1 MCNLIARFWDVNAG
15 KITIDGTDVRDFK
28 LDSLMKN
35 ISMVFQ
41 SVYLFADMHKEYL
54 LAYLNP
60 EKQYELKAF
69 LQTVLFFFEN
79 NPALKGIVHSVKSR
93 MKDPEHLKDKIQ
105 RKLKSGK
112 IIDENNLFTV
122 VNDLIGVRILYL
134 YQDQFQL
141 IHNELLKKVD
151 ETKDWMFVEA
161 PKAYTWDPETRE
173 YFEKLNIHTE
183 VRDTYYTSVHYV
195 IRSCI
200 YSNIVVVGTKQ
211 RVQYLV
217 EELRETQIVMKEIT
231 EQILSGDFS
240 MSGESYKELKE
251 DYLAFVITMVD
262 ILNGAAYLFEKK
274 PDSDNRHWKEQQ
286 EIQQYCEALGKEIG
300 GKEKQGRKGM

>member
-1 MCNLIARFWDVNAG
+1 MNTED
-15 KITIDGTDVRDFK
+15 KIV
-28 LDSLMKN
+28 
-35 ISMVFQ
+35 
-41 SVYLFADMHKEYL
+41 

-122 VNDLIGVRILYL
+122 VNDLIGVRVLYL

-195 IRSCI
+195 IKPNNEL
-200 YSNIVVVGTKQ
+200 SNITC
-211 RVQYLV
+211 
-217 EELRETQIVMKEIT
+217 EIQVRT
-231 EQILSGDFS
+231 
-240 MSGESYKELKE
+240 
-251 DYLAFVITMVD
+251 
-262 ILNGAAYLFEKK
+262 LFEEIWGEIDHTINY
-274 PDSDNRHWKEQQ
+274 PHPTEIIACKEQLRVLAKLVSTGTRLADS
-286 EIQQYCEALGKEIG
+286 IFRTYNDVS
-300 GKEKQGRKGM
+300 EKQ

>member
-1 MCNLIARFWDVNAG
+1 MNTED
-15 KITIDGTDVRDFK
+15 KIV
-28 LDSLMKN
+28 
-35 ISMVFQ
+35 
-41 SVYLFADMHKEYL
+41 

-122 VNDLIGVRILYL
+122 VNDLIGVRVLYL

-195 IRSCI
+195 IKPNNEL
-200 YSNIVVVGTKQ
+200 SNITC
-211 RVQYLV
+211 
-217 EELRETQIVMKEIT
+217 EIQVRT
-231 EQILSGDFS
+231 
-240 MSGESYKELKE
+240 
-251 DYLAFVITMVD
+251 
-262 ILNGAAYLFEKK
+262 LFEEIWGEIDHTINY
-274 PDSDNRHWKEQQ
+274 PHPTEIIACKEQLRVLAKLVSTGTRLADSIFRTYNDVS
-286 EIQQYCEALGKEIG
+286 E
-300 GKEKQGRKGM
+300 M

>member
-1 MCNLIARFWDVNAG
+1 MLIVWSDKMNTED
-15 KITIDGTDVRDFK
+15 KIV
-28 LDSLMKN
+28 LD
-35 ISMVFQ
+35 
-41 SVYLFADMHKEYL
+41 
-54 LAYLNP
+54 YLNP

-122 VNDLIGVRILYL
+122 VNDLIGVRVLYL

-195 IRSCI
+195 IKPNNEL
-200 YSNIVVVGTKQ
+200 SNITC
-211 RVQYLV
+211 
-217 EELRETQIVMKEIT
+217 EIQVRT
-231 EQILSGDFS
+231 
-240 MSGESYKELKE
+240 
-251 DYLAFVITMVD
+251 
-262 ILNGAAYLFEKK
+262 LFEEIWGEIDHTINY
-274 PDSDNRHWKEQQ
+274 PHPTEIIACKEQLRVLAKLVSTGTRLADS
-286 EIQQYCEALGKEIG
+286 IFRTYNDVS
-300 GKEKQGRKGM
+300 EK

>member
-1 MCNLIARFWDVNAG
+1 MNTED
-15 KITIDGTDVRDFK
+15 KIV
-28 LDSLMKN
+28 
-35 ISMVFQ
+35 
-41 SVYLFADMHKEYL
+41 

-105 RKLKSGK
+105 RKLKSEK

-122 VNDLIGVRILYL
+122 VNDLIGVRVLYL

-195 IRSCI
+195 IKPNNEL
-200 YSNIVVVGTKQ
+200 SNITC
-211 RVQYLV
+211 
-217 EELRETQIVMKEIT
+217 EIQVRT
-231 EQILSGDFS
+231 
-240 MSGESYKELKE
+240 
-251 DYLAFVITMVD
+251 
-262 ILNGAAYLFEKK
+262 LFEEIWGEIDHTINY
-274 PDSDNRHWKEQQ
+274 PHPTEIIARKEQLRVLAKLVSTGTRLADS
-286 EIQQYCEALGKEIG
+286 IFRTYNDVS
-300 GKEKQGRKGM
+300 EK

>member
-1 MCNLIARFWDVNAG
+1 MNTED
-15 KITIDGTDVRDFK
+15 KIV
-28 LDSLMKN
+28 
-35 ISMVFQ
+35 
-41 SVYLFADMHKEYL
+41 

-105 RKLKSGK
+105 RKLKSEK

-122 VNDLIGVRILYL
+122 VNDLIGVRVLYL

-195 IRSCI
+195 IKPNNEL
-200 YSNIVVVGTKQ
+200 SNITC
-211 RVQYLV
+211 
-217 EELRETQIVMKEIT
+217 EIQVRT
-231 EQILSGDFS
+231 
-240 MSGESYKELKE
+240 
-251 DYLAFVITMVD
+251 
-262 ILNGAAYLFEKK
+262 LFEEIWGEIDHTINY
-274 PDSDNRHWKEQQ
+274 PHPTEIIACKEQLRVLAKLVSTGTQ
-286 EIQQYCEALGKEIG
+286 LADSIFRTYNDVS
-300 GKEKQGRKGM
+300 EK

>member
-1 MCNLIARFWDVNAG
+1 MNTED
-15 KITIDGTDVRDFK
+15 KIV
-28 LDSLMKN
+28 
-35 ISMVFQ
+35 
-41 SVYLFADMHKEYL
+41 

-79 NPALKGIVHSVKSR
+79 NPALKDIVHSVKSR

-122 VNDLIGVRILYL
+122 VNDLIGVRVLYL

-195 IRSCI
+195 IKPNNEL
-200 YSNIVVVGTKQ
+200 SNITC
-211 RVQYLV
+211 
-217 EELRETQIVMKEIT
+217 EIQVRT
-231 EQILSGDFS
+231 
-240 MSGESYKELKE
+240 
-251 DYLAFVITMVD
+251 
-262 ILNGAAYLFEKK
+262 LFEEIWGEIDHTINY
-274 PDSDNRHWKEQQ
+274 PHQTEIIACKEQLRVLAKLVSTGTRLADS
-286 EIQQYCEALGKEIG
+286 IFRTYNDVS
-300 GKEKQGRKGM
+300 EK

>member
-1 MCNLIARFWDVNAG
+1 MNTED
-15 KITIDGTDVRDFK
+15 KIV
-28 LDSLMKN
+28 LD
-35 ISMVFQ
+35 
-41 SVYLFADMHKEYL
+41 
-54 LAYLNP
+54 YLNP

-112 IIDENNLFTV
+112 IIDENNLFTA
-122 VNDLIGVRILYL
+122 VNDLIGVRVLYL

-195 IRSCI
+195 IKPNNEL
-200 YSNIVVVGTKQ
+200 SNITC
-211 RVQYLV
+211 
-217 EELRETQIVMKEIT
+217 EIQVRT
-231 EQILSGDFS
+231 
-240 MSGESYKELKE
+240 
-251 DYLAFVITMVD
+251 
-262 ILNGAAYLFEKK
+262 LFEEIWGEIDHTINY
-274 PDSDNRHWKEQQ
+274 PHPTEIIACKEQLRVLAKLVSTGTRLADS
-286 EIQQYCEALGKEIG
+286 IFRTYNDVS
-300 GKEKQGRKGM
+300 EK

>member
-1 MCNLIARFWDVNAG
+1 MNTED
-15 KITIDGTDVRDFK
+15 KIV
-28 LDSLMKN
+28 
-35 ISMVFQ
+35 
-41 SVYLFADMHKEYL
+41 

-105 RKLKSGK
+105 RKLKSEK

-122 VNDLIGVRILYL
+122 VNDLIGVRVLYL

-195 IRSCI
+195 IKPNNEL
-200 YSNIVVVGTKQ
+200 SNITC
-211 RVQYLV
+211 
-217 EELRETQIVMKEIT
+217 EIQVRT
-231 EQILSGDFS
+231 
-240 MSGESYKELKE
+240 
-251 DYLAFVITMVD
+251 
-262 ILNGAAYLFEKK
+262 LFEEIWGEIDYTINY
-274 PDSDNRHWKEQQ
+274 PHPTEIIACKEQLRVLAKLVSTGTRLADS
-286 EIQQYCEALGKEIG
+286 IFRTYNDVS
-300 GKEKQGRKGM
+300 EK

>member
-1 MCNLIARFWDVNAG
+1 MLIVWSDKMNTED
-15 KITIDGTDVRDFK
+15 KIV
-28 LDSLMKN
+28 
-35 ISMVFQ
+35 
-41 SVYLFADMHKEYL
+41 

-79 NPALKGIVHSVKSR
+79 NPALKSIVHSVKSR

-122 VNDLIGVRILYL
+122 VNDLIGVRVLYL

-195 IRSCI
+195 IKPNNEL
-200 YSNIVVVGTKQ
+200 SNITC
-211 RVQYLV
+211 
-217 EELRETQIVMKEIT
+217 EIQVRT
-231 EQILSGDFS
+231 
-240 MSGESYKELKE
+240 
-251 DYLAFVITMVD
+251 
-262 ILNGAAYLFEKK
+262 LFEEIWGEIDHTINY
-274 PDSDNRHWKEQQ
+274 PHPTEIIACKEQLRVLAKLVSTGTRLADSIFRTYNDVS
-286 EIQQYCEALGKEIG
+286 E
-300 GKEKQGRKGM
+300 M

>member
-1 MCNLIARFWDVNAG
+1 MNTED
-15 KITIDGTDVRDFK
+15 KIV
-28 LDSLMKN
+28 
-35 ISMVFQ
+35 
-41 SVYLFADMHKEYL
+41 

-79 NPALKGIVHSVKSR
+79 NPALKSIVHSVKSR

-122 VNDLIGVRILYL
+122 VNDLIGVRVLYL

-195 IRSCI
+195 IKPNNEL
-200 YSNIVVVGTKQ
+200 SNITC
-211 RVQYLV
+211 
-217 EELRETQIVMKEIT
+217 EIQVRT
-231 EQILSGDFS
+231 
-240 MSGESYKELKE
+240 
-251 DYLAFVITMVD
+251 
-262 ILNGAAYLFEKK
+262 LFEEIWGEIDHTINY
-274 PDSDNRHWKEQQ
+274 PHPTEIIACKEQLRVLAKLVSTGTRLADS
-286 EIQQYCEALGKEIG
+286 IFRTYNDVS
-300 GKEKQGRKGM
+300 EK

>member
-1 MCNLIARFWDVNAG
+1 MLIVWSDKMNTED
-15 KITIDGTDVRDFK
+15 KIV
-28 LDSLMKN
+28 
-35 ISMVFQ
+35 
-41 SVYLFADMHKEYL
+41 

-105 RKLKSGK
+105 RKLKSEK

-122 VNDLIGVRILYL
+122 VNDLIGVHVLYL

-195 IRSCI
+195 IKPNNEL
-200 YSNIVVVGTKQ
+200 SNITC
-211 RVQYLV
+211 
-217 EELRETQIVMKEIT
+217 EIQVRT
-231 EQILSGDFS
+231 
-240 MSGESYKELKE
+240 
-251 DYLAFVITMVD
+251 
-262 ILNGAAYLFEKK
+262 LFEEIWGEIDHTINY
-274 PDSDNRHWKEQQ
+274 PHPTEIIACKEQLRVLAKLVSTGTRLADS
-286 EIQQYCEALGKEIG
+286 IFRTYNDVS
-300 GKEKQGRKGM
+300 EK

>member
-1 MCNLIARFWDVNAG
+1 MNTED
-15 KITIDGTDVRDFK
+15 KIV
-28 LDSLMKN
+28 
-35 ISMVFQ
+35 
-41 SVYLFADMHKEYL
+41 

-105 RKLKSGK
+105 RKLKSEK

-122 VNDLIGVRILYL
+122 VNDLIGVRVLYL

-195 IRSCI
+195 IKPNNEL
-200 YSNIVVVGTKQ
+200 SNITC
-211 RVQYLV
+211 
-217 EELRETQIVMKEIT
+217 EIQVRT
-231 EQILSGDFS
+231 
-240 MSGESYKELKE
+240 
-251 DYLAFVITMVD
+251 
-262 ILNGAAYLFEKK
+262 LFEEIWGEIDHTINY
-274 PDSDNRHWKEQQ
+274 PHPTEIIACKEQLRVLAKLVSTGTRLADS
-286 EIQQYCEALGKEIG
+286 IFRTYNDVS
-300 GKEKQGRKGM
+300 EK

>member
-1 MCNLIARFWDVNAG
+1 MNTED
-15 KITIDGTDVRDFK
+15 KIV
-28 LDSLMKN
+28 
-35 ISMVFQ
+35 
-41 SVYLFADMHKEYL
+41 

-79 NPALKGIVHSVKSR
+79 NPALKGIVHSVKYR

-122 VNDLIGVRILYL
+122 VNDLIGVRVLYL

-195 IRSCI
+195 IKPNNEL
-200 YSNIVVVGTKQ
+200 SNITC
-211 RVQYLV
+211 
-217 EELRETQIVMKEIT
+217 EIQVRT
-231 EQILSGDFS
+231 
-240 MSGESYKELKE
+240 
-251 DYLAFVITMVD
+251 
-262 ILNGAAYLFEKK
+262 LFEEIWGEIDHTINY
-274 PDSDNRHWKEQQ
+274 PHQTEIIACKEQLRVLAKLVSTGTRLADS
-286 EIQQYCEALGKEIG
+286 IFRTYNDVS
-300 GKEKQGRKGM
+300 EK

>member
-1 MCNLIARFWDVNAG
+1 MLIVWSDKMNTED
-15 KITIDGTDVRDFK
+15 KIV
-28 LDSLMKN
+28 
-35 ISMVFQ
+35 
-41 SVYLFADMHKEYL
+41 

-105 RKLKSGK
+105 RKLKSEK

-122 VNDLIGVRILYL
+122 VNDLIGVRVLYL

-195 IRSCI
+195 IKPNNEL
-200 YSNIVVVGTKQ
+200 SNITC
-211 RVQYLV
+211 
-217 EELRETQIVMKEIT
+217 EIQVRT
-231 EQILSGDFS
+231 
-240 MSGESYKELKE
+240 
-251 DYLAFVITMVD
+251 
-262 ILNGAAYLFEKK
+262 LFEEIWGEIDHTINY
-274 PDSDNRHWKEQQ
+274 PHPTEIIACKEQLRVLAKLVSTGTRLADS
-286 EIQQYCEALGKEIG
+286 IFYSGSVVKTKI
-300 GKEKQGRKGM
+300 

>member
-1 MCNLIARFWDVNAG
+1 MNTED
-15 KITIDGTDVRDFK
+15 KIV
-28 LDSLMKN
+28 
-35 ISMVFQ
+35 
-41 SVYLFADMHKEYL
+41 

-60 EKQYELKAF
+60 EKQYQLKAF

-122 VNDLIGVRILYL
+122 VNDLIGVRVLYL

-195 IRSCI
+195 IKPNNEL
-200 YSNIVVVGTKQ
+200 SNITC
-211 RVQYLV
+211 
-217 EELRETQIVMKEIT
+217 EIQVRT
-231 EQILSGDFS
+231 
-240 MSGESYKELKE
+240 
-251 DYLAFVITMVD
+251 
-262 ILNGAAYLFEKK
+262 LFEEIWGEIDHTINY
-274 PDSDNRHWKEQQ
+274 PHPTEIIACKEQLRVLAKLVSTGTRLADS
-286 EIQQYCEALGKEIG
+286 IFRTYNDVSK
-300 GKEKQGRKGM
+300 K

>member
-1 MCNLIARFWDVNAG
+1 MLIVWSDKMNTED
-15 KITIDGTDVRDFK
+15 KIV
-28 LDSLMKN
+28 LD
-35 ISMVFQ
+35 
-41 SVYLFADMHKEYL
+41 
-54 LAYLNP
+54 YLNP

-79 NPALKGIVHSVKSR
+79 NPALKSIVHSVKSR

-122 VNDLIGVRILYL
+122 VNDLIGVRVLYL

-195 IRSCI
+195 IKPNNEL
-200 YSNIVVVGTKQ
+200 SNITC
-211 RVQYLV
+211 
-217 EELRETQIVMKEIT
+217 EIQVRT
-231 EQILSGDFS
+231 
-240 MSGESYKELKE
+240 
-251 DYLAFVITMVD
+251 
-262 ILNGAAYLFEKK
+262 LFEEIWGEIDHTINY
-274 PDSDNRHWKEQQ
+274 PHPTEIIACKEQLRVLAKLVSTGTRLADS
-286 EIQQYCEALGKEIG
+286 IFRTYNDVS
-300 GKEKQGRKGM
+300 EK

>member
-1 MCNLIARFWDVNAG
+1 MNTED
-15 KITIDGTDVRDFK
+15 KIV
-28 LDSLMKN
+28 
-35 ISMVFQ
+35 
-41 SVYLFADMHKEYL
+41 

-93 MKDPEHLKDKIQ
+93 MKDSEHLKDKIQ
-105 RKLKSGK
+105 RKLKSEK

-122 VNDLIGVRILYL
+122 VNDLIGVRVLYL

-195 IRSCI
+195 IKPNNEL
-200 YSNIVVVGTKQ
+200 SNITC
-211 RVQYLV
+211 
-217 EELRETQIVMKEIT
+217 EIQVRT
-231 EQILSGDFS
+231 
-240 MSGESYKELKE
+240 
-251 DYLAFVITMVD
+251 
-262 ILNGAAYLFEKK
+262 LFEEIWGEIDHTINY
-274 PDSDNRHWKEQQ
+274 PHPTEIIACKEQLRVLAKLVSTGTRLADS
-286 EIQQYCEALGKEIG
+286 IFRTYNDVS
-300 GKEKQGRKGM
+300 EK

>member
-1 MCNLIARFWDVNAG
+1 MNTED
-15 KITIDGTDVRDFK
+15 KIV
-28 LDSLMKN
+28 
-35 ISMVFQ
+35 
-41 SVYLFADMHKEYL
+41 
-54 LAYLNP
+54 LAYLKQ

-122 VNDLIGVRILYL
+122 VNDLIGVRVLYL

-195 IRSCI
+195 IKPNNEL
-200 YSNIVVVGTKQ
+200 SNITC
-211 RVQYLV
+211 
-217 EELRETQIVMKEIT
+217 EIQVRT
-231 EQILSGDFS
+231 
-240 MSGESYKELKE
+240 
-251 DYLAFVITMVD
+251 
-262 ILNGAAYLFEKK
+262 LFEEIWGEIDHTINY
-274 PDSDNRHWKEQQ
+274 PHPTEIIACKEQLRVLAKLVSTGTRLADS
-286 EIQQYCEALGKEIG
+286 IFRTYNDVS
-300 GKEKQGRKGM
+300 EK

>member
-1 MCNLIARFWDVNAG
+1 MLIVWSDKMNTED
-15 KITIDGTDVRDFK
+15 KIV
-28 LDSLMKN
+28 
-35 ISMVFQ
+35 
-41 SVYLFADMHKEYL
+41 

-122 VNDLIGVRILYL
+122 VNDLIGVRVLYL

-141 IHNELLKKVD
+141 IHNELKKKVD

-195 IRSCI
+195 IKPNNEL
-200 YSNIVVVGTKQ
+200 SNITC
-211 RVQYLV
+211 
-217 EELRETQIVMKEIT
+217 EIQVRT
-231 EQILSGDFS
+231 
-240 MSGESYKELKE
+240 
-251 DYLAFVITMVD
+251 
-262 ILNGAAYLFEKK
+262 LFEEIWGEIDHTINY
-274 PDSDNRHWKEQQ
+274 PHPTEIIACKEQLRVLAK
-286 EIQQYCEALGKEIG
+286 IVSTGTRLADSIFRTYNDVS
-300 GKEKQGRKGM
+300 EK

>member
-1 MCNLIARFWDVNAG
+1 MNAED
-15 KITIDGTDVRDFK
+15 KIV
-28 LDSLMKN
+28 
-35 ISMVFQ
+35 
-41 SVYLFADMHKEYL
+41 

-112 IIDENNLFTV
+112 TIDENNLFTV
-122 VNDLIGVRILYL
+122 VNDLIGVRVLYL

-195 IRSCI
+195 IKPNNEL
-200 YSNIVVVGTKQ
+200 SNITC
-211 RVQYLV
+211 
-217 EELRETQIVMKEIT
+217 EIQIRT
-231 EQILSGDFS
+231 
-240 MSGESYKELKE
+240 
-251 DYLAFVITMVD
+251 
-262 ILNGAAYLFEKK
+262 LFEEIWGEIDHTINY
-274 PDSDNRHWKEQQ
+274 PHPTEIIACKEQLRVLAKLVSTGTRLADS
-286 EIQQYCEALGKEIG
+286 IFRTYNDVS
-300 GKEKQGRKGM
+300 EK

>member
-1 MCNLIARFWDVNAG
+1 MLIVWSDKMNTED
-15 KITIDGTDVRDFK
+15 KIV
-28 LDSLMKN
+28 
-35 ISMVFQ
+35 
-41 SVYLFADMHKEYL
+41 

-105 RKLKSGK
+105 RKLKSEK

-122 VNDLIGVRILYL
+122 VNDLIGVRVLYL

-195 IRSCI
+195 IKPNNEL
-200 YSNIVVVGTKQ
+200 SNITF
-211 RVQYLV
+211 
-217 EELRETQIVMKEIT
+217 EIQVRT
-231 EQILSGDFS
+231 
-240 MSGESYKELKE
+240 
-251 DYLAFVITMVD
+251 
-262 ILNGAAYLFEKK
+262 LFEEIWGEIDHTINY
-274 PDSDNRHWKEQQ
+274 PHPTEIIACKEQLRVLAKLVSTGTRLADS
-286 EIQQYCEALGKEIG
+286 IFRTYNDVS
-300 GKEKQGRKGM
+300 EK

>member
-1 MCNLIARFWDVNAG
+1 MNTED
-15 KITIDGTDVRDFK
+15 KIV
-28 LDSLMKN
+28 
-35 ISMVFQ
+35 
-41 SVYLFADMHKEYL
+41 

-105 RKLKSGK
+105 RKLKSEK

-122 VNDLIGVRILYL
+122 VNDLIGVRVLYL

-151 ETKDWMFVEA
+151 ETKDWMFFES

-195 IRSCI
+195 IKPNNEL
-200 YSNIVVVGTKQ
+200 SNITC
-211 RVQYLV
+211 
-217 EELRETQIVMKEIT
+217 EIQVRT
-231 EQILSGDFS
+231 
-240 MSGESYKELKE
+240 
-251 DYLAFVITMVD
+251 
-262 ILNGAAYLFEKK
+262 LFEEIWGEIDHTINY
-274 PDSDNRHWKEQQ
+274 PHPTEIIACKEQLRVLAKLVSTGTRLADS
-286 EIQQYCEALGKEIG
+286 IFRTYNDVS
-300 GKEKQGRKGM
+300 EK

>member
-1 MCNLIARFWDVNAG
+1 MNTED
-15 KITIDGTDVRDFK
+15 KIV
-28 LDSLMKN
+28 
-35 ISMVFQ
+35 
-41 SVYLFADMHKEYL
+41 

-112 IIDENNLFTV
+112 IIDENNMFTV
-122 VNDLIGVRILYL
+122 VNDLIGVRVLYL

-195 IRSCI
+195 IKPNNEL
-200 YSNIVVVGTKQ
+200 SNITC
-211 RVQYLV
+211 
-217 EELRETQIVMKEIT
+217 EIQVRT
-231 EQILSGDFS
+231 
-240 MSGESYKELKE
+240 
-251 DYLAFVITMVD
+251 
-262 ILNGAAYLFEKK
+262 LFEEIWGEIDHTINY
-274 PDSDNRHWKEQQ
+274 PHQTEIIACKEQLRVLAKLVSTGTRLADS
-286 EIQQYCEALGKEIG
+286 IFRTYNDVS
-300 GKEKQGRKGM
+300 EK

>member
-1 MCNLIARFWDVNAG
+1 MNTED
-15 KITIDGTDVRDFK
+15 KIV
-28 LDSLMKN
+28 
-35 ISMVFQ
+35 
-41 SVYLFADMHKEYL
+41 

-122 VNDLIGVRILYL
+122 VNDLIGVRVLYL

-195 IRSCI
+195 IKPNNEL
-200 YSNIVVVGTKQ
+200 SNITCEIQVRT
-211 RVQYLV
+211 LF
-217 EELRETQIVMKEIT
+217 EEIWGEIDHTINYPHQKEI
-231 EQILSGDFS
+231 I
-240 MSGESYKELKE
+240 
-251 DYLAFVITMVD
+251 AC
-262 ILNGAAYLFEKK
+262 
-274 PDSDNRHWKEQQ
+274 KEQLRVLAKLVSTGTRLADS
-286 EIQQYCEALGKEIG
+286 IFRTYNDVS
-300 GKEKQGRKGM
+300 EK

>member
-1 MCNLIARFWDVNAG
+1 MNTED
-15 KITIDGTDVRDFK
+15 KIV
-28 LDSLMKN
+28 
-35 ISMVFQ
+35 
-41 SVYLFADMHKEYL
+41 

-122 VNDLIGVRILYL
+122 VNDLIGVRVLYL

-161 PKAYTWDPETRE
+161 PKAYTWNPETRE

-195 IRSCI
+195 IKPNNEL
-200 YSNIVVVGTKQ
+200 SNITC
-211 RVQYLV
+211 
-217 EELRETQIVMKEIT
+217 EIQVRT
-231 EQILSGDFS
+231 
-240 MSGESYKELKE
+240 
-251 DYLAFVITMVD
+251 
-262 ILNGAAYLFEKK
+262 LFEEIWGEIDHTINY
-274 PDSDNRHWKEQQ
+274 PHPTEIIACKEQLRVLAKLVSTGTRLADS
-286 EIQQYCEALGKEIG
+286 IFRTYNDVS
-300 GKEKQGRKGM
+300 EK

>member
-1 MCNLIARFWDVNAG
+1 MNTED
-15 KITIDGTDVRDFK
+15 KIV
-28 LDSLMKN
+28 
-35 ISMVFQ
+35 
-41 SVYLFADMHKEYL
+41 

-122 VNDLIGVRILYL
+122 VNDLIGVRVLYL

-141 IHNELLKKVD
+141 IHNELLKKVN

-195 IRSCI
+195 IKPNNEL
-200 YSNIVVVGTKQ
+200 SNITC
-211 RVQYLV
+211 
-217 EELRETQIVMKEIT
+217 EIQVRT
-231 EQILSGDFS
+231 
-240 MSGESYKELKE
+240 
-251 DYLAFVITMVD
+251 
-262 ILNGAAYLFEKK
+262 LFEEIWGEIDHTINY
-274 PDSDNRHWKEQQ
+274 PHQTEIIACKEQLRVLAKLVSTGTRLADS
-286 EIQQYCEALGKEIG
+286 IFRTYNDVS
-300 GKEKQGRKGM
+300 EK

>member
-1 MCNLIARFWDVNAG
+1 MNTGD
-15 KITIDGTDVRDFK
+15 KIV
-28 LDSLMKN
+28 
-35 ISMVFQ
+35 
-41 SVYLFADMHKEYL
+41 

-105 RKLKSGK
+105 RKLKSEK

-122 VNDLIGVRILYL
+122 VNDLIGVRVLYL

-195 IRSCI
+195 IKPNNEL
-200 YSNIVVVGTKQ
+200 SNITC
-211 RVQYLV
+211 
-217 EELRETQIVMKEIT
+217 EIQVRT
-231 EQILSGDFS
+231 
-240 MSGESYKELKE
+240 
-251 DYLAFVITMVD
+251 
-262 ILNGAAYLFEKK
+262 LFEEIWGEIDHTINY
-274 PDSDNRHWKEQQ
+274 PHPTEIIACKEQLRVLAKLVSTGTRLADS
-286 EIQQYCEALGKEIG
+286 IFRTYNDVS
-300 GKEKQGRKGM
+300 EK

>member
-1 MCNLIARFWDVNAG
+1 MNTED
-15 KITIDGTDVRDFK
+15 KIV
-28 LDSLMKN
+28 
-35 ISMVFQ
+35 
-41 SVYLFADMHKEYL
+41 

-105 RKLKSGK
+105 RKLKSEK

-122 VNDLIGVRILYL
+122 VNDLIGVRVLYL

-195 IRSCI
+195 IKPNNEL
-200 YSNIVVVGTKQ
+200 SNITC
-211 RVQYLV
+211 
-217 EELRETQIVMKEIT
+217 EIQVRT
-231 EQILSGDFS
+231 
-240 MSGESYKELKE
+240 
-251 DYLAFVITMVD
+251 
-262 ILNGAAYLFEKK
+262 LFEEIWGEIDHTINY
-274 PDSDNRHWKEQQ
+274 PHPTEIIACKEQLRVLAKLVSTGTRLADL
-286 EIQQYCEALGKEIG
+286 IFRTYNDVS
-300 GKEKQGRKGM
+300 EK

>member
-1 MCNLIARFWDVNAG
+1 MLIVWSDKMNTED
-15 KITIDGTDVRDFK
+15 KIV
-28 LDSLMKN
+28 
-35 ISMVFQ
+35 
-41 SVYLFADMHKEYL
+41 

-79 NPALKGIVHSVKSR
+79 NPALKGIVHFVKSR

-105 RKLKSGK
+105 RKLKSEK

-122 VNDLIGVRILYL
+122 VNDLIGVRVLYL

-195 IRSCI
+195 IKPNNEL
-200 YSNIVVVGTKQ
+200 SNITC
-211 RVQYLV
+211 
-217 EELRETQIVMKEIT
+217 EIQVRT
-231 EQILSGDFS
+231 
-240 MSGESYKELKE
+240 
-251 DYLAFVITMVD
+251 
-262 ILNGAAYLFEKK
+262 LFEEIWGEIDHTINY
-274 PDSDNRHWKEQQ
+274 PHPTEIIACKEQLRVLAKLVSTGTRLADS
-286 EIQQYCEALGKEIG
+286 IFRTYNDVS
-300 GKEKQGRKGM
+300 EK

>member
-1 MCNLIARFWDVNAG
+1 MLIVWSDKMNTED
-15 KITIDGTDVRDFK
+15 KIV
-28 LDSLMKN
+28 
-35 ISMVFQ
+35 
-41 SVYLFADMHKEYL
+41 

-122 VNDLIGVRILYL
+122 VNDLIGVRVLYL

-161 PKAYTWDPETRE
+161 PKAYTWNPETRE

-195 IRSCI
+195 IKPNNEL
-200 YSNIVVVGTKQ
+200 SNITC
-211 RVQYLV
+211 
-217 EELRETQIVMKEIT
+217 EIQVRT
-231 EQILSGDFS
+231 
-240 MSGESYKELKE
+240 
-251 DYLAFVITMVD
+251 
-262 ILNGAAYLFEKK
+262 LFEEIWGEIDHTINY
-274 PDSDNRHWKEQQ
+274 PHPTEIIACKEQLRVLLAKSS
-286 EIQQYCEALGKEIG
+286 EKFRAL
-300 GKEKQGRKGM
+300 RD

>member
-1 MCNLIARFWDVNAG
+1 MNTED
-15 KITIDGTDVRDFK
+15 KIV
-28 LDSLMKN
+28 
-35 ISMVFQ
+35 
-41 SVYLFADMHKEYL
+41 

-122 VNDLIGVRILYL
+122 VNDLIGVRVLYL

-195 IRSCI
+195 IKPNNEL
-200 YSNIVVVGTKQ
+200 SNITCKIQVRT
-211 RVQYLV
+211 
-217 EELRETQIVMKEIT
+217 
-231 EQILSGDFS
+231 
-240 MSGESYKELKE
+240 
-251 DYLAFVITMVD
+251 
-262 ILNGAAYLFEKK
+262 LFEEIWGEIDHTINY
-274 PDSDNRHWKEQQ
+274 PHQTEIIACKEQLRVLAKLVSTGTRLADS
-286 EIQQYCEALGKEIG
+286 IFRTYNDVS
-300 GKEKQGRKGM
+300 EK